1 MIRRSADFLAG
12 MPNLALSGLSENWL
26 LKECGNQHW
35 RALAELFGL
44 PLPDFR
50 DSDGAPVY
58 AAFVAVRMG
67 DAQLQLIGENHRF
80 TLDTHLCPSGRA
92 RFFSVHR
99 LLLGERECARIE
111 MISTQVSRREAG
123 NNQSVTR
130 TELPEPVTQP
140 DRNRA
145 ALQSQASRLMD
156 SSKAFRTGSWTQ
168 WQGLERTSG
177 DRLPGLVF
185 HPCPHTDFN
194 GADFLYFANFQA
206 AADRAEWQWNRN
218 RQLWQVTDRQLN
230 YYGNINVGDAL
241 HLEFGTL
248 RCDETSL
255 THWLSVRRDSD
266 GTRIADILTRKQAID
281 AQRYRWAGRRP

>member
-1 MIRRSADFLAG
+1 MIGRSADFLAG

-35 RALAELFGL
+35 LALAELFGL

-50 DSDGAPVY
+50 NSDGAPVY
-58 AAFVAVRMG
+58 AAFVAVRIG

-111 MISTQVSRREAG
+111 MVSTQVSRREAG

-140 DRNRA
+140 DRDRV
-145 ALQSQASRLMD
+145 ALQTRASRLMD
-156 SSKAFRTGSWTQ
+156 SSKAFRTGNWTQ
-168 WQGLERTSG
+168 WKGLERTSG
-177 DRLPGLVF
+177 GTQSLHTNAFDEALSLPTDASARL
-185 HPCPHTDFN
+185 
-194 GADFLYFANFQA
+194 A
-206 AADRAEWQWNRN
+206 RN
-218 RQLWQVTDRQLN
+218 TQLILQHEAQL
-230 YYGNINVGDAL
+230 
-241 HLEFGTL
+241 
-248 RCDETSL
+248 CDVVDPWGGSYLMESL
-255 THWLSVRRDSD
+255 THRMAEEVRGYLR
-266 GTRIADILTRKQAID
+266 QID
-281 AQRYRWAGRRP
+281 RSRSLPAPACRSRVLG